1 MSVYETQGYKL
12 DNGGRRMVV
21 DPITRIEGHLRVEVN
36 LDEKNVIRNAVSTG
50 TMWRGLEVILKGRDP
65 RDAWAFTERI
75 CGVCTGTHA
84 LTSVRAV
91 EDALGIQIP
100 ANANIIRNLMQL
112 NLQVHDHLVH
122 FYHLHALDWV
132 DVVSALKADPKKTS
146 ELAQSISPWPLSSP
160 GYFRDLQLRLK
171 KFVESG
177 QLGPFAHGY
186 WGNPAYKLPAEANLM
201 AVAHY
206 LEALDFQKEIVKIH
220 TIFGGKNPHP
230 NWLVGGVPCPIN
242 VSHVGAVGAL
252 NMERLNQVKHIIDRT
267 KEFIDQ
273 VYIPDILAI
282 GGLYKDWL
290 YGGGLSGKSMLSY
303 GDLPD
308 KANDHGAANLLL
320 PRGAIID
327 GDLSKIHAVDVR
339 DPEQVQ
345 EFVTHS
351 WYKYAD
357 ESKGLHPWD
366 GVTEPHYKPEG
377 PNFKGK
383 RNAIEQL
390 DEGAKYSWIKAPRWR
405 GHAMEVG
412 PLSRMVL
419 GYLQPRQFPWIKG
432 TIDAVLKQL
441 DVPVTALFSTLGRTA
456 ARAIEAQY
464 CSELQVRE
472 FDRLI
477 ANIKAG
483 DTATANVDKWE
494 PATWPKEAKGVGFT
508 EAPRGALGHWVKIKD
523 TKIEN
528 YQCVVPTTWNGS
540 PRDHKGQI
548 GAFEASLMNTPLA
561 KGDQPLEIL
570 RTIHSFDPCLACS
583 THVMSPEGHELAAVT
598 VR

>member
-1 MSVYETQGYKL
+1 MAAYETQGFKL
-12 DNGGRRMVV
+12 DNSGKRVVV
-21 DPITRIEGHLRVEVN
+21 DPVTRIEGHLRVEVN
-36 LDEKNVIRNAVSTG
+36 LDDKNVIRNAVSTG

-100 ANANIIRNLMQL
+100 DNANLIRNIMQI
-112 NLQVHDHLVH
+112 NLQIHDHLVH

-132 DVVSALKADPKKTS
+132 DIVSALKADPKRTS

-160 GYFRDLQLRLK
+160 GYFRDLQTRLL

-177 QLGPFAHGY
+177 QLGPFANGY

-242 VSHVGAVGAL
+242 VHDTGAVGAI
-252 NMERLNQVKHIIDRT
+252 NMERLNQVRYIIERT
-267 KEFIDQ
+267 KEFVEQ
-273 VYIPDILAI
+273 VYMPDLLAI
-282 GGLYKDWL
+282 ASFYKDWL
-290 YGGGLSGKSMLSY
+290 HGGGLSGKSMLSY
-303 GDLPD
+303 GDLPSRT
-308 KANDHGAANLLL
+308 NDHSAASLLL
-320 PRGAIID
+320 PRGAIIN
-327 GDLSKIHAVDVR
+327 GDLSKIHEVDVK

-357 ESKGLHPWD
+357 ETQGLHPWD
-366 GVTEPHYKPEG
+366 GVTEP
-377 PNFKGK
+377 NFQLGKGTK
-383 RNAIEQL
+383 GTKTAIEQL
-390 DEGAKYSWIKAPRWR
+390 DESAKYSWIKAPRWR

-419 GYLQPRQFPWIKG
+419 GYLQPKQFPWIKENV
-432 TIDAVLKQL
+432 DAALKQL
-441 DVPVTALFSTLGRTA
+441 GVPVTALFSTLGRTA
-456 ARAIEAQY
+456 ARGIEAQY
-464 CSELQVRE
+464 CGELQLSQFNQLV
-472 FDRLI
+472 

-483 DTATANVDKWE
+483 NTATANVEKWE
-494 PATWPKEAKGVGFT
+494 PKTWPKEAKGAGFT
-508 EAPRGALGHWVKIKD
+508 EAPRGALGHWVRIKD
-523 TKIEN
+523 GKIDN

-540 PRDHKGQI
+540 PRDAKGQI
-548 GAFEASLMNTPLA
+548 GAFEASLMNTPVA
-561 KGDQPLEIL
+561 KADQPLEIL

-583 THVMSPEGHELAAVT
+583 THVMSPEGEELTAVT